1 MKQRPIDL
9 SEGILIDLGSGTAFA
24 TTGCTGELLF
34 GGFDLA
40 DLKAE
45 LSGDIQESKNRKKK
59 ESKNG

>member
-9 SEGILIDLGSGTAFA
+9 SEGIPIDLGGGTTFA

-40 DLKAE
+40 DLGAE

-59 ESKNG
+59 EKKNG